1 MTTQPP
7 PSAPSSS
14 RVIASL
20 VLRMDEA
27 LTPLYDGSV
36 PGAVHHG
43 VVLDHV
49 ARAWEP
55 LRMVLSRRHGNPIGT
70 GDPSLRTD
78 MATIALGR
86 LCCALDA
93 VNESWSLMTRNYI
106 RSALAHGINRD
117 DSRGEILIAID
128 RARDEARDMLNSPQT
143 TSDGREGA
151 LAVLSAAADAWAC
164 M

>member
-1 MTTQPP
+1 MTTIPP
-7 PSAPSSS
+7 PSSS

-36 PGAVHHG
+36 PCAVPHSA
-43 VVLDHV
+43 VLGQV

-70 GDPSLRTD
+70 GDPNLRTD

-86 LCCALDA
+86 LCCTLNA
-93 VNESWSLMTRNYI
+93 VNESWSLMTRDYI
-106 RSALAHGINRD
+106 RNALAWGIGRD
-117 DSRGEILIAID
+117 DSRGQILMAID
-128 RARDEARDMLNSPQT
+128 RVRDDAHRELSDPQIT
-143 TSDGREGA
+143 PDRRELT